1 MTNEVAIQGPEIL
14 DEKAIS
20 TRVKPR
26 KRGVAAYS
34 KNPFWKPTEVKV
46 GRKKVTIAGGFVSK
60 DDTGETVHHAGIHRI
75 EEVDETQFIKL
86 FTKNLKV
93 FFDLSPASQKVLQC
107 VLHQL
112 QKNPNGEGIY
122 LPWFEVEDYSR
133 EHELK
138 ISRSTFHRALREMLE
153 KGFIAESENA
163 NFYWINP
170 NLFFNGDRMIFISEY
185 RRKTHTAGK
194 DAIKQ
199 AAQKKLEAT
208 QPQDQHEMD
217 V

>member
-1 MTNEVAIQGPEIL
+1 MTNEVANQGGEIL

-26 KRGVAAYS
+26 KRGVTAYS
-34 KNPFWKPTEVKV
+34 KNPFWRPTEVKV

-60 DDTGETVHHAGIHRI
+60 ADTGETVHHAGIHRI

-107 VLHQL
+107 VLQQL
-112 QKNPNGEGIY
+112 QKSPNGEGIY
-122 LPWFEVEDYSR
+122 LPWFEVEDYSK

-170 NLFFNGDRMIFISEY
+170 NLFFNGDRMVFISEY
-185 RRKTHTAGK
+185 RKKVTAAGK
-194 DAIKQ
+194 DAIKKS
-199 AAQKKLEAT
+199 AEKKMLGNQIPLEQSEA
-208 QPQDQHEMD
+208 
-217 V
+217 